1 MIANLCLVS
10 KGSIW
15 ASRSLSCSLLLT
27 SSSSSIRPWTIG
39 WWWWWPMSTK
49 KPPLGQLALRIMSF
63 GKSLYG
69 DHQRSPQLVPRSW
82 GQRRT
87 QFLLSVPFLQWSLS
101 KYWIMFLLV
110 IATTTNCSR
119 KVWILAKVT
128 RVTGVLDDHLQATSP
143 SGWSF
148 ARGRSLRMII
158 CKRPVLLHNHLQ
170 EAGPPEWSFARGQP
184 LRMIICKRQAPLNGH
199 LQEAGPSGLSFARG
213 GPL

>member
-1 MIANLCLVS
+1 MIANLCLAS
-10 KGSIW
+10 KGSTW
-15 ASRSLSCSLLLT
+15 ASRSSSCSLPLT
-27 SSSSSIRPWTIG
+27 SSSSSIGPWTIG
-39 WWWWWPMSTK
+39 CWWWWWPIRAN
-49 KPPLGQLALRIMSF
+49 KPPLGQRASRIMSF

-87 QFLLSVPFLQWSLS
+87 QFLLSVPFLQRSLS

-158 CKRPVLLHNHLQ
+158 CKRPVPLNDHLQ
-170 EAGPPEWSFARGQP
+170 PQKGMKNSF
-184 LRMIICKRQAPLNGH
+184 LRPFIMR
-199 LQEAGPSGLSFARG
+199 
-213 GPL
+213 